1 MPTIS
6 ISLSKC
12 PILHIIALFF
22 ILAIS
27 EAIIIFLLP
36 VAVTNISIWSI
47 TYSLVTTRYPSMQA
61 YKAQIGS
68 HSATYTIAF

>member
-1 MPTIS
+1 
-6 ISLSKC
+6 
-12 PILHIIALFF
+12 
-22 ILAIS
+22 
-27 EAIIIFLLP
+27 